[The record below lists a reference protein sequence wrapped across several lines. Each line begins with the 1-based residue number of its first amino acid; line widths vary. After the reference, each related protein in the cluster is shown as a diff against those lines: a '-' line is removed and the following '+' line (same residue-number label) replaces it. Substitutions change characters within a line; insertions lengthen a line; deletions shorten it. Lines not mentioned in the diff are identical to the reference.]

1 MLTLVM
7 TYAICL
13 GLVVS
18 YAHGRFETPAD
29 YRFTARPGP
38 YWWSYT
44 GYVAWTVA
52 VFLALCFGL
61 SLPPVRDLLLSATV
75 APGLDKGV
83 VQHLAAI
90 PVPFAAALCV
100 SVLLPK
106 LSTLK
111 GWDGAVLDWVRDKA
125 NIPGEVQELAR
136 RLTPEQLT
144 LDGCQIDYLRAFID
158 REDRLPNALSDH
170 LRCDKGMGYEQ
181 SQFRFTRVLCVYA
194 HLKQLAAQPRYGRFF
209 REREAEFDRIEAEFL
224 AFATRSEALL
234 TLAREVQGFDNRPE
248 FSAEFGKVLAE
259 RREIYRAECT
269 AAFEPLSKLTAYALL
284 WGETTDEGVASRL
297 RELGYDADIPP
308 RTVFPVNE
316 LSLLAVALLV
326 IFLLV
331 GGPLAPFLF
340 PVLPGGPPRSGSEA
354 VGTFIVLVHG
364 LTTLLTVRLVQRVPL
379 FHRAPGGFPPV
390 LPSLGWGLA
399 CAAGLW
405 VLCQGFAWMMGA
417 GPHAPFVWPITVLNA
432 VLAGILAALCA
443 GGLTLLVPERALRL
457 AEAGLTGAAMAFTG
471 WIVAWQTGLM
481 AVCPADQY
489 PRLLFATTLLPGMV
503 GLLLGGFVPTIY
515 RMAGTVRHA
524 LVPSM

>member
-44 GYVAWTVA
+44 GYVTWTVA
-52 VFLALCFGL
+52 VFLALCFVL
-61 SLPPVRDLLLSATV
+61 SLPPIRNMLLSATV
-75 APGLDKGV
+75 GPGLDKDV
-83 VQHLAAI
+83 LKYVAAL

-136 RLTPEQLT
+136 RLQPEQLT
-144 LDGCQIDYLRAFID
+144 LTECQIDTLRGFID
-158 REDRLPNALSDH
+158 REDRLPNALADH
-170 LRCDKGMGYEQ
+170 LRCSKGAGYEQ

-194 HLKQLAAQPRYGRFF
+194 HLKQLSTQPRYGRFF
-209 REREAEFDRIEAEFL
+209 REREAEFDRIETDFL

-234 TLAREVQGFDNRPE
+234 TLAREVQGFDNRAE
-248 FSAEFGKVLAE
+248 FSPDFSKVLAE
-259 RREIYRAECT
+259 RREIYRAECS

-284 WGETTDEGVASRL
+284 RGETTDEGVASRL
-297 RELGYDADIPP
+297 RELGYEADLPP
-308 RTVFPVNE
+308 RIVFPMNE

-354 VGTFIVLVHG
+354 VGTFIVLAHG
-364 LTTLLTVRLVQRVPL
+364 LTTLLTVRLVQRTPL
-379 FHRAPGGFPPV
+379 FHRPPGGFPPV

-405 VLCQGFAWMMGA
+405 GMCQAFAWLIGA
-417 GPHAPFVWPITVLNA
+417 GSHAPFIWPITILNA
-432 VLAGILAALCA
+432 VLAGILAALCS
-443 GGLTLLVPERALRL
+443 GGLTLLVPERGLRL
-457 AEAGLTGAAMAFTG
+457 AEAALTGSAMAFTG

-489 PRLLFATTLLPGMV
+489 PRLIFVTTLLPGIV

-515 RMAGTVRHA
+515 RMAGTVRQTLA
-524 LVPSM
+524 PAM